1 MNKYK
6 TLRDPESFNKN
17 VAIYFFK
24 KNNRKCSINFNLK
37 KE

>member
-17 VAIYFFK
+17 VAIYYFLK
-24 KNNRKCSINFNLK
+24 KCSINFNLK